1 MNRKLGTAV
10 FMMVACAFGPMTAV
24 AQDDDA
30 EGSGN
35 IDITGSGETAT
46 HACTPESTVEITGES
61 NTVTLT
67 GECKSVTVNGSGNKV
82 KVEATRAIS
91 VTGSSNSVT
100 YTRGH
105 GKSKPKIS
113 RTGMDNKITQEK

>member
-1 MNRKLGTAV
+1 MNKKLGAAV

-24 AQDDDA
+24 AQDDA
-30 EGSGN
+30 EGAGD
-35 IDITGSGETAT
+35 IDITGSGETST
-46 HACTPESTVEITGES
+46 HECTPETKVEVTGAS

-67 GECKSVTVNGSGNKV
+67 GECKSVSVTGTGNKV
-82 KVEATRAIS
+82 KVEATRAIE

-100 YTRGH
+100 WKRGH

-113 RTGMDNKITQEK
+113 RTGMDNKVTQEK

>member
-1 MNRKLGTAV
+1 MNSKFGAAA

-24 AQDDDA
+24 AQEDS
-30 EGSGN
+30 EGSAS
-35 IDITGSGETAT
+35 IDVTGSGETAT
-46 HACTPESTVEITGES
+46 HECTPESTVEITGAS

-67 GECKSVTVNGSGNKV
+67 GECKSVTVNGTGNKV

-100 YTRGH
+100 YKRGH

-113 RTGMDNKITQEK
+113 RTGMDNKVTQEK